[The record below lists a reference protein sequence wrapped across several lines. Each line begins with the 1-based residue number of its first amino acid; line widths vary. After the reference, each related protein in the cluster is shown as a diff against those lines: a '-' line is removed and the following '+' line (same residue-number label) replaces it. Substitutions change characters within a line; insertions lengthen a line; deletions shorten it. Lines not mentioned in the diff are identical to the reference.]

1 MVITVKP
8 WLFDI
13 LACPIDKHYPL
24 KLFIFSYETTE
35 DEFNEF
41 LDVFENR
48 NVEMIKKEELI
59 DFSKNEN
66 GVFIKD
72 GISIKE
78 IPFSEYLILIKGS
91 LKELDNLIDKTAIVS
106 ALKCL
111 KILNTHVMEKLSNL
125 SEKNFDGFD
134 EIEKILPE
142 LYLLNKFKL
151 DTEIDSGLLFC
162 EECLRWFPIIES
174 IPQMLP
180 DEYRNKEND
189 LQFLKNHKNL
199 LDPEFFKQNLH
210 PYNL

>member
-1 MVITVKP
+1 MKP

-13 LACPIDKHYPL
+13 LACPIDKHFPL
-24 KLFIFSYETTE
+24 KLYIFSYETTE

-41 LDVFENR
+41 LDVYENR
-48 NVEMIKKEELI
+48 NLDIINKEELI
-59 DFSKNEN
+59 DLSKHDDNI
-66 GVFIKD
+66 FIKD
-72 GISIKE
+72 GISIKN
-78 IPFSEYLILIKGS
+78 IPFSEYLTLVKASIK
-91 LKELDNLIDKTAIVS
+91 EIENLIDKTEIKS
-106 ALKCL
+106 IIKCHKL
-111 KILNTHVMEKLSNL
+111 LTTQIMDKISNL
-125 SEKNFDGFD
+125 RKGNLSLD
-134 EIEKILPE
+134 EINEVLPE

-162 EECLRWFPIIES
+162 EKCLRWFPIVES

-199 LDPEFFKQNLH
+199 FDPDFFKQKLH